1 MVSNLQK
8 LQFTILILFTPP
20 FCIHIALRYPDTSV
34 LKYFSCDFQQ
44 LEANSTAVCGIP
56 DRSFPKYSALAA
68 LHHHCFLVFVRLL
81 LLLRPLLHSR
91 YCCSA
96 LQLNNYSMIFDVP
109 YHQLLQHTLH
119 DHKQNIIT
127 LTFCCLQL
135 ANTQQDMFVQKKGNQ
150 SALTIDAQYNKG
162 CQENKNEMQR
172 NIITFIEESHFP
184 L

>member
-1 MVSNLQK
+1 
-8 LQFTILILFTPP
+8 
-20 FCIHIALRYPDTSV
+20 
-34 LKYFSCDFQQ
+34 
-44 LEANSTAVCGIP
+44 
-56 DRSFPKYSALAA
+56 
-68 LHHHCFLVFVRLL
+68 
-81 LLLRPLLHSR
+81 
-91 YCCSA
+91 
-96 LQLNNYSMIFDVP
+96 MIFDVP

-127 LTFCCLQL
+127 LTFCCLSL
-135 ANTQQDMFVQKKGNQ
+135 ANVLQAMFVQKKGNQ